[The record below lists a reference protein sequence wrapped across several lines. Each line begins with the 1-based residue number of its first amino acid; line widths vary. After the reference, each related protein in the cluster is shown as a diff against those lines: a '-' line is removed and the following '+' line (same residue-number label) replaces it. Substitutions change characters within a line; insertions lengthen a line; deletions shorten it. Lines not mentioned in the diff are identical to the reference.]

1 MQKIKRK
8 NDNLIILFFKKFE
21 AEMKRISKV
30 LLLFIP
36 FFIIY
41 TTAISKETKKKE
53 TLPTKEET
61 LNFDNIKLRLLGPA
75 VFGGRISD
83 IAVNP
88 YNKKEFY
95 VGVASGGIWKTTN
108 AGITF
113 EPIFD
118 TYGSFSIG
126 CLAIDPNNPFVVWV
140 GTGENNSQR
149 SVSWGDGVYKTT
161 DGGKTWKN
169 MGLTKSEHI
178 GKIVIHPQNSNIVY
192 VAAQGPLW
200 GPGGDRGLYKTT
212 DGGKTWEQVLK
223 ISENTGVTDVVMDPR
238 NPEVLYC
245 ASYQRRRHVW
255 TLINGGP
262 EAAIYKTTDGGKS
275 WEKLQNGL
283 PSGDLGRIGLGISP
297 ANPDYIYA
305 IIEGNEGKGGIY
317 RSTDRGASWEKRNSW
332 FSGSAQYYHEVFCD
346 PKNPERVF
354 FIDTYLRVTED
365 GGKTLKIISNKNR
378 HVDDH
383 VVWIDPDDTNHFLV
397 GGDGGLYET
406 FDNGQTWRFFANI
419 PTAQFY
425 RIHCD
430 NSEPFYYVYGGTQDN
445 NTWGGPSRTTSSGG
459 ITNEDWFLVV
469 GGDGY
474 KAQVDPTNPNI
485 VYAMWQYGNLVRYDR
500 KSGEVYYI
508 QPQPEKGEALRWNWD
523 TPLQLSQHSPTR
535 LYICANK
542 VFRSD
547 DRGQSWKVISPD
559 LTRQIDRNKL
569 PVMGKIWSPEAVAKN
584 ASTSFYGNITAFAE
598 SPLDENILIVGTD
611 DGLIHITTDGG
622 QNWTKFD
629 KFPTVP
635 ETTYVSDV
643 FASQHNKNVVYATFD
658 NHKMA
663 DFKPYVLVSTDLGK
677 TWNSISSNLPENGSV
692 YTIVEDFKD
701 PNLLFVGTEFGLF
714 VSTNRGK
721 KWIQLKGNFPTIAVR
736 DLEIQKREN
745 DLVVG
750 TFGRGVYILDDFSFM
765 RFLNDSLLKT
775 EAIIFPIK
783 PALIYNQDDSRKK
796 EDLGSS
802 FWRAENPP
810 FGATFT
816 YYLREEYKTKK
827 QIRKEKEKQ
836 LEQEGKS
843 ITYPTF
849 DELTAEDLEQKPML
863 VFKIYDEFGNNIR
876 TLTTTP
882 TKGFNRLT
890 WDLRY
895 PDTSPV
901 TDTTNINK
909 AQGMPVVPGRYKV
922 QMFKSIDGKAIAL
935 TEPIE
940 FECKLLDNITLPPTN
955 FASLDNFRKRVAKLQ
970 NAVLGTNNLLK
981 EVSRKI
987 LAIKNSFLLSF
998 NYNNETINKI
1008 RDIQLLLDT
1017 LNMHLNRNRTID
1029 RLNENQPPSIVDR
1042 LNYIVW
1048 GLWAT
1053 TQEPTETQKKNFS
1066 IAKEEL
1072 AQTISKLKHIIEV
1085 DIPKLEKELDRLGAP
1100 WTPGRIPNID
1110 DL

>member
-1 MQKIKRK
+1 MMKM
-8 NDNLIILFFKKFE
+8 FKSIAICIFY
-21 AEMKRISKV
+21 ISFV
-30 LLLFIP
+30 FSS
-36 FFIIY
+36 Y
-41 TTAISKETKKKE
+41 TKDTKKSESVESPKRE
-53 TLPTKEET
+53 V
-61 LNFDNIKLRLLGPA
+61 NFDNIKLRAIGPA
-75 VFGGRISD
+75 VFGGRVSD

-95 VGVASGGIWKTTN
+95 VAVASGGVWKTTN
-108 AGITF
+108 SGTTF
-113 EPIFD
+113 FPVFD

-126 CLAIDPNNPFVVWV
+126 CIAIDSKNPNVVWV

-149 SVSWGDGVYKTT
+149 SVSWGDGVYKSI
-161 DGGKTWKN
+161 DGGKSWKN
-169 MGLTKSEHI
+169 MGLKNSEHI
-178 GKIVIHPQNSNIVY
+178 GKIVIHPQNSDVVY

-212 DGGKTWEQVLK
+212 DGGKTWELVLK

-238 NPEVLYC
+238 DPNVLYC

-283 PSGDLGRIGLGISP
+283 PSGELGRIGLGLSP
-297 ANPDYIYA
+297 ADPDIIYA

-354 FIDTYLRVTED
+354 FVDTYLRLTED
-365 GGKTLKIISNKNR
+365 GGKTLRVVSNKNR

-383 VVWIDPDDTNHFLV
+383 AVWIDPDDTRHFLV

-406 FDNGQTWRFFANI
+406 FDDGNTWRFFANI

-425 RIHCD
+425 RITCD
-430 NSEPFYYVYGGTQDN
+430 NSEPFYFVYGGTQDN

-474 KAQVDPTNPNI
+474 KAQVDPNNPNI

-523 TPLQLSQHSPTR
+523 TPLLLSQHSSTR
-535 LYICANK
+535 IYICANK

-547 DRGQSWKVISPD
+547 DRGQSWKAISPD

-569 PVMGKIWSPEAVAKN
+569 PVMGKIWGPDAVAKN
-584 ASTSFYGNITAFAE
+584 ASTSFYGNIVAFAE

-611 DGLIHITTDGG
+611 DGLVQITTNGG
-622 QNWTKFD
+622 STWNKIEKFSY
-629 KFPTVP
+629 VP

-643 FASQHNKNVVYATFD
+643 FASHHNKNVIYVTFD
-658 NHKMA
+658 NHKNA
-663 DFKPYVLVSTDLGK
+663 DFKPYVLMTTDLGK
-677 TWNSISSNLPENGSV
+677 TWQSISSNLPENGSV

-714 VSTNRGK
+714 LSTNRGK
-721 KWIQLKGNFPTIAVR
+721 EWVQLKGNFPTIAVR
-736 DLEIQKREN
+736 DLEIQKRES

-750 TFGRGVYILDDFSFM
+750 TFGRGIYILDDFSFM
-765 RFLNDSLLKT
+765 RNLSDSVLNSR
-775 EAIIFPIK
+775 EATVFPIK
-783 PALIYNQDDSRKK
+783 NALIYNEDESRKK

-810 FGATFT
+810 FGAVFT
-816 YYLREEYKTKK
+816 YYLRDEIKTLK
-827 QIRKEKEKQ
+827 QQRKENEKN
-836 LEQEGKS
+836 LEKEGKP
-843 ITYPTF
+843 IYYPSF
-849 DELTAEDLEQKPML
+849 ENLTAEDLEQKPL
-863 VFKIYDEFGNNIR
+863 LIFKIYDESGNVVR
-876 TLTTTP
+876 TLTTSP
-882 TKGFNRLT
+882 MKGFNRIS

-909 AQGMPVVPGRYKV
+909 AQGMPVVPGEYKV
-922 QMFKSIDGKAIAL
+922 QLFKSIDGKLTAL
-935 TEPIE
+935 TQPVD
-940 FECKLLDNITLPPTN
+940 FECKLLNNISLPPKD
-955 FASLDNFRKRVAKLQ
+955 FAELDSFRKKVAKLQ
-970 NAVLGTNNLLK
+970 NAILGTNSLLK
-981 EVSRKI
+981 GVSRKI
-987 LAIKNSFLLSF
+987 NSIKNSFLLSL
-998 NYNNETINKI
+998 NYNDRTLERI
-1008 RDIQLLLDT
+1008 REVQRILDT
-1017 LNMHLNRNRTID
+1017 IDISLNGNKTLQ
-1029 RLNENQPPSIVDR
+1029 RLNENQPPSVIER
-1042 LNYIVW
+1042 LNYILW

-1066 IAKEEL
+1066 IAKDEL
-1072 AQTISKLKHIIEV
+1072 KESISKLRTVIEKE
-1085 DIPKLEKELDRLGAP
+1085 IPEFEKELNSVGAP

>member
-1 MQKIKRK
+1 MKLFVLIFAFSFLFS
-8 NDNLIILFFKKFE
+8 NLSLF
-21 AEMKRISKV
+21 SK
-30 LLLFIP
+30 P
-36 FFIIY
+36 
-41 TTAISKETKKKE
+41 KEKKE
-53 TLPTKEET
+53 VSAQKKIEV
-61 LNFDNIKLRLLGPA
+61 NFDNIKLRLLGPA

-95 VGVASGGIWKTTN
+95 VGVASGGVWKTTN
-108 AGITF
+108 AGVTF
-113 EPIFD
+113 TPIFD
-118 TYGSFSIG
+118 SEGSFSIG
-126 CLAIDPNNPFVVWV
+126 CLAIDPNNPYVVWV

-149 SVSWGDGVYKTT
+149 SVSWGDGVYKST

-169 MGLTKSEHI
+169 VGLKKSEHI
-178 GKIVIHPQNSNIVY
+178 GKIVIHPRNSNIVY
-192 VAAQGPLW
+192 VASQGPLW

-212 DGGKTWEQVLK
+212 DGGKNWEAILT

-238 NPEVLYC
+238 DPDVLYC

-262 EAAIYKTTDGGKS
+262 EAAIYKTTDGGKT

-305 IIEGNEGKGGIY
+305 IIEGNENKGGIY

-354 FIDTYLRVTED
+354 FIDTYLRLTED
-365 GGKTLKIISNKNR
+365 GGKTLKIVSNKNR

-383 VVWIDPDDTNHFLV
+383 VVWIDPDDTKHWLV

-406 FDNGQTWRFFANI
+406 FDDGQTWRFFANL

-425 RIHCD
+425 RIACD
-430 NSEPFYYVYGGTQDN
+430 NSEPFYFVYGGTQDN
-445 NTWGGPSRTTSSGG
+445 NTWGAPSRTTSSGG

-474 KAQVDPTNPNI
+474 KAQIDPNNPNI

-500 KSGEVYYI
+500 KSGEVFYI

-523 TPLQLSQHSPTR
+523 TPMLLSKHSPTR
-535 LYICANK
+535 IYICANK
-542 VFRSD
+542 VFKSD
-547 DRGQSWKVISPD
+547 DRGQSWKIISPD

-569 PVMGKIWSPEAVAKN
+569 PVMGKIWGPDAVAKN
-584 ASTSFYGNITAFAE
+584 AATSFYGNITSFAE
-598 SPLDENILIVGTD
+598 SPLDEKILIVGTD
-611 DGLIHITTDGG
+611 DGLIQITTDGG
-622 QNWTKFD
+622 NVWTKIE

-643 FASQHNKNVVYATFD
+643 FASNHNKNVIYATFD
-658 NHKMA
+658 NHKNA
-663 DFKPYVLVSTDLGK
+663 DFKPYVLMTTDLGK
-677 TWNSISSNLPENGSV
+677 TWQSISSNLPENGSV
-692 YTIVEDFKD
+692 YTIIEDYID

-714 VSTNRGK
+714 ATTNRGK
-721 KWIQLKGNFPTIAVR
+721 DWIKIKGNFPTIAVR
-736 DLEIQKREN
+736 DLEIQRKEN

-750 TFGRGVYILDDFSFM
+750 TFGRGIYILDDITFM
-765 RFLNDSLLKT
+765 RNLNDSTLLEK

-783 PALIYNQDDSRKK
+783 PALIYNEDDSRRK
-796 EDLGSS
+796 EDQGSS

-816 YYLREEYKTKK
+816 YYLRDEYKTRK
-827 QIRKEKEKQ
+827 QLRKEREKK
-836 LEQEGKS
+836 LEEENKPVY
-843 ITYPTF
+843 YPSF
-849 DELTAEDLEQKPML
+849 DSLTAEDLEQKPL
-863 VFKIYDEFGNNIR
+863 LIFKIYDEFGNTVR
-876 TLTTTP
+876 TLSTSP
-882 TKGFNRLT
+882 KKGFNRIT

-901 TDTTNINK
+901 ADTTNVNK
-909 AQGMPVVPGRYKV
+909 ASGMAVVPGRYKI
-922 QMFKSIDGKAIAL
+922 QLFKSIDGKISQL

-940 FECKLLDNITLPPTN
+940 FECKLLNNLTLPPSD
-955 FASLDNFRKRVAKLQ
+955 FAKLDMFRKKVSKLQ
-970 NAVLGTNNLLK
+970 NAIMGTNSLLK
-981 EVSRKI
+981 EVNSKI
-987 LAIKNSFLLSF
+987 ISIKNSFLLSLE
-998 NYNNETINKI
+998 YKNETLEKI
-1008 RDIQLLLDT
+1008 REIQNILDT
-1017 LNMHLNRNRTID
+1017 VNMKLNGNKTLA
-1029 RLNENQPPSIVDR
+1029 RLNENQPPSIIDR
-1042 LNYIVW
+1042 MYYILW

-1053 TQEPTETQKKNFS
+1053 TQEPTEEQKKSFA

-1072 AQTISKLKHIIEV
+1072 GSILTKLRTIIEKQ
-1085 DIPKLEKELDRLGAP
+1085 IPEFEKELDRIGAP
-1100 WTPGRIPNID
+1100 WTPGRIPNLEDI
-1110 DL
+1110 